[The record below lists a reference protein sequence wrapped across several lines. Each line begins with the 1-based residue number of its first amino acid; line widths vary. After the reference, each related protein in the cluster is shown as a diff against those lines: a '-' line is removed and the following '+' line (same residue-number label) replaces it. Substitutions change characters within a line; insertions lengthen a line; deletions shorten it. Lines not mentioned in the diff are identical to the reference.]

1 MKSTHMRRVGAC
13 AVVAVGLI
21 ALAGCGGDST
31 KSQSLPVTEKTL
43 GPNKYAYEGLKEL
56 HPGTVEIKFTNAGK
70 VPHEFQLIRADGK
83 HSADEVKA
91 AITKLV
97 ESPGPSPFPDW
108 FHANGGVGAI
118 PPGTTATAKVVLKK
132 SGTYYA
138 IDGETPDSPDNAPPY
153 LTQGAFASFE
163 AKGDKIGGALPSQST
178 KVTVKDVGKD
188 KFRFDNSSL
197 KAGTV
202 NLEFDN
208 TSKEDHHVI
217 AVPLL
222 PGKTAAVAMGF
233 LSTQGPPSGA
243 PPIEFQLASGTAVLD
258 PKQKEISQIR
268 LTKPGNYV
276 LLCFIG
282 DRDGKGKPHFQ
293 EGLLKEVK
301 VS

>member
-1 MKSTHMRRVGAC
+1 MKSTHISRAASGAGL
-13 AVVAVGLI
+13 AVALI
-21 ALAGCGGDST
+21 AVAGCGGEST
-31 KSQSLPVTEKTL
+31 NSQKLSVTEKDV
-43 GPNKYAYEGLKEL
+43 GPKQYAYEGLKEL

-188 KFRFDNSSL
+188 KFRFDNSPL
-197 KAGTV
+197 KTGTV
-202 NLEFDN
+202 TFEFNN
-208 TSKEDHHVI
+208 TSKQDHHVL
-217 AVPLL
+217 ALPLL
-222 PGKTAAVAMGF
+222 PGKTIADVKKVLA
-233 LSTQGPPSGA
+233 SNGPPSG
-243 PPIEFQLASGTAVLD
+243 PPPVDFAAQTGTAIVD
-258 PKQKEISQIR
+258 YKQKEVAQ
-268 LTKPGNYV
+268 LHLAKPGNYV
-276 LLCFIG
+276 LLCFLT